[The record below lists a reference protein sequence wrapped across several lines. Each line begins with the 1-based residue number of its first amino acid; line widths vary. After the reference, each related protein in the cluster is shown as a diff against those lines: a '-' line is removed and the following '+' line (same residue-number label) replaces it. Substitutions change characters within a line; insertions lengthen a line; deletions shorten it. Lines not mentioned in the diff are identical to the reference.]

1 MKHVALISQGESP
14 TMQGLKHFLETQ
26 NIKCSLWSSP
36 PQVEAGPGVVVF
48 YQGENPNPQLDQVL
62 QEAIRQDWRLLN
74 RSMPWVQDKAEEYRL
89 YQSLGA
95 GHLLPWQEAAP
106 GVAQSFQS
114 EMYVVKPRV
123 GKHGQGVARFSDW
136 QVALQHAESL
146 GPSVIQPYKTGKVV
160 RALTSP
166 SQVLTSYE
174 KQPQGEWVA
183 AVARGATR
191 DLIDLP
197 PGAAEC
203 LTDLTDK
210 TGADLI
216 GFDLIVDGEEFW
228 ILEGNAAPALPWEVI
243 QEIDPPALIGALSA
257 PLSGPPGLQHP
268 LAVSRGSRAASP

>member
-1 MKHVALISQGESP
+1 
-14 TMQGLKHFLETQ
+14 MQGLKRFLETQ
-26 NIKCSLWSSP
+26 GIKCSLWSSP
-36 PQVEAGPGVVVF
+36 QQVEAGPGVVVF
-48 YQGENPNPQLDQVL
+48 YQGENPSPQLDQVL
-62 QEAIRQDWRLLN
+62 QEALRQDWRLLN

-89 YQSLGA
+89 YKNLGA
-95 GHLLPWQEAAP
+95 GHLLPWQEADPVA
-106 GVAQSFQS
+106 AQSFQS

-136 QVALQHAESL
+136 ESALQYAESL

-166 SQVLTSYE
+166 GQVLTSYQ
-174 KQPQGEWVA
+174 KQPQGQWVA

-191 DLIDLP
+191 DLVDLP

-203 LTDLTDK
+203 LTDLTDQI
-210 TGADLI
+210 GADLI

-243 QEIDPPALIGALSA
+243 QEIDPPALIGALSR

-268 LAVSRGSRAASP
+268 LAVS